1 MTMNEKILDSLI
13 CPCCGEKM
21 GIGNEG
27 RSLLCF
33 GARRHCFDISSSGY
47 VNLSPTHSGGGDSK
61 SAVRSRSRFLDSG
74 AYAPV
79 SDTISDALC
88 EYVKDGGTVIDAGCG
103 EGYYSC
109 RAAQKGFSVIGFDL
123 SKDGVTSA
131 SKRAKRDLLADTLF
145 GVASV
150 FELPVADGSADAVIN
165 IFAPCAEKEYC
176 RVLKTG
182 GVLIVAHAGAEHLM
196 GLKRKLYES
205 VYENEARA
213 DMPEG
218 MKLVGERRVRYEIS
232 LGSQEQISDLF
243 AMTPYY
249 WRTSAADK
257 DKLSALQSLS
267 TEVDIIISIYEKN

>member
-1 MTMNEKILDSLI
+1 MNAKILDSLI

-21 GIGNEG
+21 GVGNEG
-27 RSLLCF
+27 RSLLCL

-79 SDTISDALC
+79 SDAINDALC
-88 EYVKDGGTVIDAGCG
+88 ECLGSSGTVIDAGCG

-131 SKRAKRDLLADTLF
+131 AKRAKRDRLDATLF

-176 RVLKTG
+176 RALKTG
-182 GVLIVAHAGAEHLM
+182 GLLVVAHAGAEHLM

-218 MKLVGERRVRYEIS
+218 MKLVSERRVRYEIS
-232 LGSQEQISDLF
+232 LDSQEQISDLF

-257 DKLSALQSLS
+257 DKLSALDSLS
-267 TEVDIIISIYEKN
+267 TEVDIIISVYEKN